1 MKKACEKWKDQL
13 LEAALAGATA
23 KRLEEHLR
31 ACTNC
36 SQELSELRAR
46 KARFDALLP
55 LTAQA
60 AGPSADFRAR
70 VLAAAEAAS
79 EGKSAR
85 PWRVWTLAGVTAVIL
100 AALVIG
106 VTSYRKTAGT
116 VPADELAA
124 AQTLTEWRA
133 PSDVLLANPGQE
145 FLRKMPR
152 LGESYL
158 HAPAK
163 TPVKRPPKMSPKV
176 RPKTNEEE

>member
-1 MKKACEKWKDQL
+1 L

-23 KRLEEHLR
+23 KGLEEHLR
-31 ACTNC
+31 ACANC
-36 SQELSELRAR
+36 SEELSELQAR
-46 KARFDALLP
+46 KARLDALLP
-55 LTAQA
+55 LAVQG

-79 EGKSAR
+79 ERKRAR

-100 AALVIG
+100 AALLMG
-106 VTSYRKTAGT
+106 VASYRRIART

-124 AQTLTEWRA
+124 AQTLAEWRA

-145 FLRKMPR
+145 ILRKMPR

-158 HAPAK
+158 HVS
-163 TPVKRPPKMSPKV
+163 VKMPLKARK
-176 RPKTNEEE
+176 EESGGMK

>member
-1 MKKACEKWKDQL
+1 MTKACEKWRGDL
-13 LEAALAGATA
+13 LEAALTGATA
-23 KRLEEHLR
+23 EGLEEHLR
-31 ACTNC
+31 ACANC
-36 SQELSELRAR
+36 SEELSELRAR
-46 KARFDALLP
+46 KVRLDALLP
-55 LTAQA
+55 LVAQG

-79 EGKSAR
+79 EGKRAR
-85 PWRVWTLAGVTAVIL
+85 PWRLWTLAGVTAVIL

-106 VTSYRKTAGT
+106 ATSYRRTART

-145 FLRKMPR
+145 TLRQMPR

-158 HAPAK
+158 HV
-163 TPVKRPPKMSPKV
+163 PVKMPVKMPLKM
-176 RPKTNEEE
+176 NEEE